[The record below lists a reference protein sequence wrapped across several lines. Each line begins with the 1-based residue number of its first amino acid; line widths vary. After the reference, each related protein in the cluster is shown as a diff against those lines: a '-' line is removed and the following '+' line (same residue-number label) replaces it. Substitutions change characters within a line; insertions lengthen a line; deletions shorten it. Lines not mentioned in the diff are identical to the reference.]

1 MRLRV
6 LKDSGKQ
13 NRWRATTMTRGRML
27 YEAAFFLMLW
37 AVVAG
42 GAAAL
47 GQARPISL
55 GALVTAVVAAI
66 LYSGWVDV
74 G

>member
-1 MRLRV
+1 
-6 LKDSGKQ
+6 
-13 NRWRATTMTRGRML
+13 MTRGRMV
-27 YEAAFFLMLW
+27 YEAVFFLVLW

-47 GQARPISL
+47 GQARPILL

-66 LYSGWVDV
+66 LYTGWVDV